1 MTVVPFDAHEDLL
14 IGSMILNPQIIP
26 EIAAELSPTE
36 FADRDRGVA
45 FATIVDAHAARQAI
59 LPELA
64 KLIKSGETLLDIR
77 WIQTV
82 AGADVRDYGYH
93 VQQIKEA
100 AHRRALIRLADAVRD
115 AIAAKD
121 PPESIEATIRNHL
134 DAIGQRHGV
143 GGVDHSTIVD
153 QLILQV
159 AKNQTPKP
167 LFTGLHQLDYDLGG
181 LLPGEL
187 VVIGGRPG
195 TGKTVL
201 GMQIAKH
208 NATKSKPVT
217 VISMEMKNPELVN
230 RLVCGVAKLDS
241 RDVRMGTLP
250 PEAKQRYIDA
260 AQQIRNWPIKYW
272 DQPAIEVNQLC
283 NMARIDRRRHKSE
296 LLVVDYLGLLDPTHP
311 RQSEYEKLT
320 DASRKLKV
328 LANELEIPVVVL
340 AQLNR
345 DGDGQRPRL
354 ANLRGSGAIE
364 QDANIV
370 LFTHSENQKDYV
382 LIEKHRNGEC
392 GPVEV
397 IFDRRTTSMHDPNTI
412 TVGGSP
418 HYPTAEIQTNG
429 SQWMP

>member
-1 MTVVPFDAHEDLL
+1 
-14 IGSMILNPQIIP
+14 
-26 EIAAELSPTE
+26 
-36 FADRDRGVA
+36 
-45 FATIVDAHAARQAI
+45 
-59 LPELA
+59 
-64 KLIKSGETLLDIR
+64 
-77 WIQTV
+77 
-82 AGADVRDYGYH
+82 
-93 VQQIKEA
+93 
-100 AHRRALIRLADAVRD
+100 
-115 AIAAKD
+115 
-121 PPESIEATIRNHL
+121 
-134 DAIGQRHGV
+134 
-143 GGVDHSTIVD
+143 
-153 QLILQV
+153 
-159 AKNQTPKP
+159 
-167 LFTGLHQLDYDLGG
+167 
-181 LLPGEL
+181 
-187 VVIGGRPG
+187 
-195 TGKTVL
+195 
-201 GMQIAKH
+201 
-208 NATKSKPVT
+208 
-217 VISMEMKNPELVN
+217 MKNPELVN